1 MGNVAGHD
9 ERAFQVQT
17 RLDRVFRKDF
27 THLVHAFVEV
37 DVHGGR
43 HVGRL
48 LGQETRGILL
58 QLLEEDALRG
68 DLGLDVTVCRAAHA
82 DGHGAR
88 SRMARGANHAHVV
101 HEVFAAE
108 LGADTAL
115 LADLEH
121 LLLPLQVAEAAA
133 ALVTRGGQLVEIAGR
148 SLLHG
153 REAHLGRRTADAN
166 GQVVGRAGRRTEVE
180 DMGLDEIGQRFLVQQ
195 RLGLLVEEGL
205 VGRTA
210 ALGNEEEFILHAG
223 VAAVNVDLRREVRT
237 GILLLGHRERHDL
250 RIAQVAVFVGL
261 VHAFGNVFRIV
272 GARIDVL
279 ALVADADG
287 RAGVLARGEFALGRN
302 DLVEQHGVSHELVV
316 VGGLGI
322 VEDVAQ
328 LLQVGGTQ
336 VERHVAVSGFGQEFE
351 ASGVDLEDLA
361 AVAFDDFHVIL
372 RQQTVLGFVFPDG
385 ERLLIN
391 EISHNR
397 DMFCVC

>member
-1 MGNVAGHD
+1 
-9 ERAFQVQT
+9 
-17 RLDRVFRKDF
+17 
-27 THLVHAFVEV
+27 
-37 DVHGGR
+37 
-43 HVGRL
+43 
-48 LGQETRGILL
+48 
-58 QLLEEDALRG
+58 
-68 DLGLDVTVCRAAHA
+68 
-82 DGHGAR
+82 
-88 SRMARGANHAHVV
+88 
-101 HEVFAAE
+101 
-108 LGADTAL
+108 
-115 LADLEH
+115 
-121 LLLPLQVAEAAA
+121 
-133 ALVTRGGQLVEIAGR
+133 
-148 SLLHG
+148 
-153 REAHLGRRTADAN
+153 
-166 GQVVGRAGRRTEVE
+166 
-180 DMGLDEIGQRFLVQQ
+180 MGLDEIGQRFLVQQ

-223 VAAVNVDLRREVRT
+223 VAAVNVDLRWEVRT

>member
-1 MGNVAGHD
+1 MGDVAGHD
-9 ERAFQVQT
+9 ERAFQVQA

-43 HVGRL
+43 HAWRL

-68 DLGLDVTVCRAAHA
+68 DLGLDITVCRAAHA

-205 VGRTA
+205 VGRAA
-210 ALGNEEEFILHAG
+210 ALGNEEEFVLHAG